1 VTTSDGRKLS
11 YAPASAKKAIRV
23 PGVARDTTVR
33 IALRALRV
41 DSAVG
46 KASRLKVK
54 ATRRAKVAPRKAK
67 PFKTHSKPKKKK
79 GGRR

>member
-11 YAPASAKKAIRV
+11 FAPADAKKAITV
-23 PGVARDTTVR
+23 PGVGRDTTVR

-41 DSAVG
+41 DGAVG

-54 ATRRAKVAPRKAK
+54 ATRKANVAPRKAK
-67 PFKTHSKPKKKK
+67 PLKIKK
-79 GGRR
+79 GGRS

>member
-1 VTTSDGRKLS
+1 M
-11 YAPASAKKAIRV
+11 
-23 PGVARDTTVR
+23 PGVGRDTTVR
-33 IALRALRV
+33 VALRALRL

-54 ATRRAKVAPRKAK
+54 ATRRANVPAQGEAAQAVQA
-67 PFKTHSKPKKKK
+67 KKKK